1 MIRKK
6 RDAGYYQGS
15 NTEGEDSR
23 AGPKPKKTQI
33 SSRDPPFKDEHE
45 MAQKRPRNAGALRKP
60 INDTH
65 DARIVHTWKKAM
77 DAVGFIEGP
86 CCTGTGFRVGK
97 DKILTAYHVAEGITR
112 KEKHSEPDRSL
123 LETDDVCIKF
133 NFLKGSDNLPTF
145 YFEDELWGD
154 KEMDFAV
161 LQLRVKDKTTGA
173 CYPEGIKRF
182 KHASPKNTFALL
194 GHPDGKPM
202 QWDPNV
208 RILESNEGEKRLKEM
223 KTYWS
228 SKPIGQK
235 WGYPD
240 SREERN
246 VLFDCWVQHGA
257 SGSPG
262 IEMASDGE
270 PACSLMLIHGYPDF
284 VFDKEKYQVVSDDH
298 PYMIEQGVTM
308 EAIANK
314 LSKLGKAHKKVKEE
328 IFADNF

>member
-23 AGPKPKKTQI
+23 AGPKPKK
-33 SSRDPPFKDEHE
+33 
-45 MAQKRPRNAGALRKP
+45 NAGALRKP